1 MKSILR
7 VFLLLL
13 TLGIAPNGR
22 AQTDTNASAAATE
35 HHWPR
40 VINPKGTYNTGAWIY
55 ALENDTFKSYLAL
68 PYTWW
73 TIRKPFQAV
82 DIFDPYTPPDY
93 AIIRRPPN
101 NNLLIFIVLLNV
113 MFIIAIIKISNERNL
128 LTFVSSLYS
137 SISAVKYYGERQTI
151 FNRVN
156 VQLLLVQLL
165 LLSLGLTLYDDLPGF
180 LPEDALRRFLA
191 LFGFFL
197 ASMLLKIL
205 VNWSIEKIF
214 EVDRLSV
221 IIANHTIGVNF
232 VATLVLLPVFLIIYL
247 NAGAETARALPVIA
261 ATVLLLA
268 VIIRI
273 LRSYI
278 VLNLS
283 FPYPKVY
290 LLLYFCTTEILPW
303 FIIFKLIAF

>member
-7 VFLLLL
+7 VFLLM
-13 TLGIAPNGR
+13 TALGIAPYLP
-22 AQTDTNASAAATE
+22 AQNDSAQE
-35 HHWPR
+35 REKFHQEWPR
-40 VINPKGTYNTGAWIY
+40 IINSNGTYNTGAWVY
-55 ALENDTFKSYLAL
+55 ALENDTFKTYLAL
-68 PYTWW
+68 PYKWW
-73 TIRKPFQAV
+73 TIRKPFQAI
-82 DIFDPYTPPDY
+82 DAFDPFTPPDY
-93 AIIRRPPN
+93 AIIKRPPN

-137 SISAVKYYGERQTI
+137 SISALKYYGERQTI

-156 VQLLLVQLL
+156 IQLLLVHLL
-165 LLSLGLTLYDDLPGF
+165 LLSMGLTLYEDLPGF
-180 LPEDALRRFLA
+180 LPDDALRRFLV

-197 ASMLLKIL
+197 AMMLAKIL
-205 VNWSIEKIF
+205 VNWSIEKVF

-221 IIANHTIGVNF
+221 IVANHTIGVNF

-247 NAGAETARALPVIA
+247 NASTETARALPVIA
-261 ATVLLLA
+261 ASVLMLA
-268 VIIRI
+268 VIVRI

-283 FPYPKVY
+283 FQYPKIY
-290 LLLYFCTTEILPW
+290 LLLYFCTSEILPW